1 MVAADIFNY
10 VVVAFDVGVADIV
23 NVVVV
28 AFDVDVVDD
37 DIKWIYE

>member
-10 VVVAFDVGVADIV
+10 VVVAFDVEVADIV
-23 NVVVV
+23 DVVVV

-37 DIKWIYE
+37 DIK

>member
-1 MVAADIFNY
+1 MVAADIFKY
-10 VVVAFDVGVADIV
+10 VVVAFDVEVADIV
-23 NVVVV
+23 DVVVV